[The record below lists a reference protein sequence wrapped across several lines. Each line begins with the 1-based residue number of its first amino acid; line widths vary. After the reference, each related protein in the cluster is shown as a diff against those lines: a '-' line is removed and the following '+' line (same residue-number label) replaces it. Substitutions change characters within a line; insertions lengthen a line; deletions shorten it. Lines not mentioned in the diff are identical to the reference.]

1 MKTILLLIL
10 IHKNLWCT
18 FCPLLPTLRS
28 TARKELTDKLL
39 SIKYNYTKKLLSIYV
54 FYSVTFV
61 VELARVCTFYV
72 KLRPSFS
79 LRFIRC
85 AYNVVAQQWF
95 DNFLTLYIDVF
106 IVVLFVPRFASST
119 FALIFARL
127 SSCLLSSSSSTQVIG
142 NHFCPGKG
150 RLNDFCRLL

>member
-39 SIKYNYTKKLLSIYV
+39 SIKYNYTKKLLSICV

-85 AYNVVAQQWF
+85 AYKVAAQQWF
-95 DNFLTLYIDVF
+95 DNFLTLYIDVL
-106 IVVLFVPRFASST
+106 IVLFERFASSI
-119 FALIFARL
+119 FALILARL

-142 NHFCPGKG
+142 NHFCAGKG
-150 RLNDFCRLL
+150 CLNDFCRLL